1 MAQKLQYSPLLND
14 DIRVIQLLT
23 QVDDPVHATGPVHC
37 KLVHVSL
44 DDSHRVD
51 SSKTALKGSDG
62 VWPVTVAN
70 AVDNESGTSQ
80 PVNYGALFE
89 AGLAE
94 RMIPFARLPETPY
107 FERPNFLKAKAK
119 SQHRAPAWD
128 PSKDPEADL
137 PWRYTWGD
145 FVALSYV
152 WGDQSIRKDIYVNG
166 VPMSVTASL
175 ESALRELR
183 NHMRIQQGFYVWVD
197 ALCINQEDMDERGVQ
212 VGRMKEI
219 YHTAWHV
226 VIWLGPEAHRSDLAM
241 LALRYMS
248 VESERGD
255 VLSKLYKRVEF
266 YIVRLPYM
274 QWKHEHRSLLIRKG
288 VLNAI
293 HHLLSRP
300 YWRRLWIIQEVVLGS
315 TNSPVLCGGS
325 SILIR
330 DIFKSLQVM
339 KGDGDALGQYIIMS
353 ARGNST
359 LGRKWNITEDT
370 YEISE
375 KLWERPVAMAILQA
389 LDTNLATTNRGVYD
403 ALLLS
408 REAKAT
414 DERDRV
420 YGILGLPHLA
430 RLVKINPDYNLTAAQ
445 TFTMFSARL
454 LSSGNLNGL
463 RLVNSPVPPI
473 GTQYL
478 KSTHFSRPRK
488 PRLVHGHRT
497 IHRGCEHGLPSWVI
511 CWSCPRNPAQPF
523 DNRSSALSPL
533 TSPSLPS
540 SAPPRITDDRLLTAQ
555 GVIFEEIT
563 SLSACHATE
572 SSKTY
577 PLSSS
582 SPPPS
587 PYGTRTQTRE
597 ALARLFTGN
606 DPAGSDPS
614 LLLLPRLWQTGIM
627 GVDTTNVFGV
637 KDFYYRNRSL
647 RLWDAWTID
656 TLIREPKG
664 ALDKRVRAGAS
675 TAPKL
680 ARLTPGHHD
689 VMAAAM
695 RMLAWRR
702 LVTTR
707 SGYMGLVPAATR
719 AGDVIAVLVGCD
731 APLVLRPES
740 EGRYSVVG
748 EAREAQVNARLE
760 STSKNLEALLERKN
774 ILEHPPNYEELRY
787 TDVEEQLRK
796 IREEISKLVK
806 KKRALRTELAELRK
820 NK

>member
-1 MAQKLQYSPLLND
+1 MAQEQKLHYEPLLNN

-23 QVDDPVHATGPVHC
+23 QVDDPVHANGPVHC
-37 KLVHVSL
+37 KIVHVSL
-44 DDSHRVD
+44 EDSKRVD
-51 SSKTALKGSDG
+51 SSKTAIKGSDG
-62 VWPVTVAN
+62 VWPVTVAD
-70 AVDNESGTSQ
+70 AVDDGSATSQ
-80 PVNYGALFE
+80 SVNYDALFE
-89 AGLAE
+89 LTLAE
-94 RMIPFARLPETPY
+94 RMTPFGRLPETPY
-107 FERPNFLKAKAK
+107 FEGPKFLQSKPKAK

-152 WGDQSIRKDIYVNG
+152 WGDQSIRKDIFVND
-166 VPMSVTASL
+166 VRMSVTASL

-183 NHMRIQQGFYVWVD
+183 NHARIQQGFYVWVD
-197 ALCINQEDMDERGVQ
+197 ALCINQDDLDERGVQ

-219 YHTAWHV
+219 YNTAWHV
-226 VIWLGPEAHRSDLAM
+226 VIWLGPEADHSDLAM

-255 VLSKLYKRVEF
+255 VLEKLYKRVEF
-266 YIVRLPYM
+266 YVVRLPFM
-274 QWKHEHRSLLIRKG
+274 QWKHEHKSLLIRKG
-288 VLNAI
+288 VLNAL

-315 TNSPVLCGGS
+315 RNSPVLCGGS

-339 KGDGDALGQYIIMS
+339 KGDGDALGQYIIMA
-353 ARGNST
+353 ARGSSS
-359 LGRKWNITEDT
+359 LKLKWNLLMDDT

-430 RLVKINPDYNLTAAQ
+430 RLVKIHPDYNLTAPQ
-445 TFTMFSARL
+445 TFTLFSARL

-473 GTQYL
+473 GTRYF
-478 KSTHFSRPRK
+478 KTSHFSRPRK
-488 PRLVHGHRT
+488 PRLIHRHRT

-523 DNRSSALSPL
+523 ENKSSTLPDF
-533 TSPSLPS
+533 TSLPPS
-540 SAPPRITDDRLLTAQ
+540 SPPIITDDRFLTAK

-563 SLSACHATE
+563 SLSAFHATE
-572 SSKTY
+572 SSKEY
-577 PLSSS
+577 PLSSL

-587 PYGTRTQTRE
+587 PYGTRTQTRL
-597 ALARLFTGN
+597 ALASLLTSN
-606 DPAGSDPS
+606 DPSGPDPS
-614 LLLLPRLWQTGIM
+614 LLLLPRLWETGII
-627 GVDTTNVFGV
+627 GVDSNIFGV
-637 KDFYYRNRSL
+637 KDFFSRNRTL
-647 RLWDAWTID
+647 HLWDSWSIE
-656 TLIREPKG
+656 TLIRGKDAPQQQQTI
-664 ALDKRVRAGAS
+664 DRVRASAS
-675 TAPKL
+675 TAPRI
-680 ARLTPGHHD
+680 ARFTPAHRDALTT
-689 VMAAAM
+689 AM

-702 LVTTR
+702 LVTTC
-707 SGYMGLVPAATR
+707 SGYLALVPAATR

-731 APLVLRPES
+731 APLVLRPEF

-748 EAREAQVNARLE
+748 EAYVQWVTGGELQQRIEKEICALE
-760 STSKNLEALLERKN
+760 D
-774 ILEHPPNYEELRY
+774 IC
-787 TDVEEQLRK
+787 
-796 IREEISKLVK
+796 IC
-806 KKRALRTELAELRK
+806 
-820 NK
+820 